1 MGRARRNPER
11 VRRPDR
17 QFIPARGA
25 PVPYPEIRGPSDL
38 PQQDVLIPVHPLAED
53 GGGDVDEFGD
63 GVAR

>member
-1 MGRARRNPER
+1 M
-11 VRRPDR
+11 RRPDR